1 MVAKVIGKKKT
12 KKKAGTARTG
22 AEHSRSTTRDVLSY
36 LYGPGRAQEH
46 HDPHLI
52 ASWDGLVDDPAAA
65 ASPEEAQVRLSKL
78 AAELDRLT
86 VIHPRRG
93 RDLWHCAV
101 RTAPTDRLLT
111 DQEWNQTARE
121 LVDAAGIAP
130 KGDPAGCRWIAV
142 RHADDHIHIV
152 ATLRRMDGKMPNRSN
167 DYLRLRQT
175 CRSLEERYGLT
186 ATPPVDWTASRR
198 ATRAE
203 LGKAQRLGRDAVAG
217 NLNTGSL
224 MRRLPVD
231 GSTRAFERK
240 TTAQAAGWARAVS
253 ARDTLRRRV
262 RSAAAA
268 AADEPAFIRALADA
282 GVRVRTHD
290 LPTPGGERVPAG
302 YEVHL
307 PGDLTA
313 SRDPIWYAGSTLD
326 PDLSLPRIRER
337 WQGVVPPPRNT
348 HANAAASAPS
358 PSPSDTRT
366 RAWNAAVSPLAQ
378 AARAFDTGSDT
389 VGDAPSSALRNAAT
403 DAHRAANSQAV
414 GDLLTIA
421 ADQAPGQI
429 RDQLT
434 AAAHAFE
441 RGARVPIQRTHNEV
455 SSSLRR
461 ATQAMHA
468 AGQAMTRRQEIAA
481 INALILTSVE
491 TLHAALAW
499 HRQLRLTAQ
508 AASTQRA
515 IHHLRLAAWQLDP
528 VHHFPDRDA
537 AQRPDLRRAVHAT
550 LGGLIDPAQITSDPA
565 YPILA
570 TMLHRAEHTGYDPAP
585 VLHAAADNAEIGKAP
600 HVPGLPLADL
610 LAFHIQQRLNTPA
623 PAADGPRTV
632 NDVPGWPAHN
642 EPAHNEPAR
651 GGEEEHPAG
660 ERYADLIHQ
669 AAREWFGDMHADLRT
684 PELTAAL
691 HAAEQAGLQ
700 PHTLLRETKMTPP
713 WVNPQ
718 GRPAPGADRALS
730 KELADQINQR
740 VTDHQHAEHPD
751 RPPALSHPIPEK
763 WAQLQSLLINAL
775 RNHGLADTV
784 DQLYSPALEDLLH
797 RAHTNGIDITALVQA
812 SANTVG
818 PIDSAESLPHPI
830 HRQLSDALHRT
841 DTPYLAILRAH
852 LPQRPGIASPDQ
864 VAAAPA
870 WKTVLAKLR
879 KARDAGHQP
888 EQLLQRAI
896 SNSRVFKNADS
907 IAKVIAWS
915 IDHLT
920 GGPTPSRPSTGPQ
933 PWNRRPTSRLP
944 TDRGRHP

>member
-1 MVAKVIGKKKT
+1 M
-12 KKKAGTARTG
+12 
-22 AEHSRSTTRDVLSY
+22 
-36 LYGPGRAQEH
+36 
-46 HDPHLI
+46 
-52 ASWDGLVDDPAAA
+52 
-65 ASPEEAQVRLSKL
+65 RLSEL

-121 LVDAAGIAP
+121 MVHAAGIAP
-130 KGDPAGCRWIAV
+130 KGDPGGCRWVAV

-152 ATLRRMDGKMPNRSN
+152 ATLRRMDGKMPDRGN

-175 CRSLEERYGLT
+175 CRNLEERYGL
-186 ATPPVDWTASRR
+186 AVTPPVDWTASRR

-217 NLNTGSL
+217 NLATGPL
-224 MRRLPVD
+224 MHRLPVD
-231 GSTRAFERK
+231 GSAHASEKK
-240 TTAQAAGWARAVS
+240 TTAQTAGWARAVS

-290 LPTPGGERVPAG
+290 LPTSGGERVPAG

-313 SRDPIWYAGSTLD
+313 DRDPIWYAGSTLD
-326 PDLSLPRIRER
+326 PDLSLPRVRER

-348 HANAAASAPS
+348 DADADAASAPA
-358 PSPSDTRT
+358 PSPSDTRA

-378 AARAFDTGSDT
+378 AARAFDTGSGT
-389 VGDAPSSALRNAAT
+389 AGDDPASALPHTAT
-403 DAHRAANSQAV
+403 DANRAANSQAV

-461 ATQAMHA
+461 ATQAIRA
-468 AGQAMTRRQEIAA
+468 AGQAMSRRQETTAITAVIVAA
-481 INALILTSVE
+481 AGALQ
-491 TLHAALAW
+491 AALAW
-499 HRQLRLTAQ
+499 HRQRHLTAQ
-508 AASTQRA
+508 ATSTERA
-515 IHHLRLAAWQLDP
+515 LTHLQLAAWQLDP

-550 LGGLIDPAQITSDPA
+550 LGGLIDPAQITSHPV

-570 TMLHRAEHTGYDPAP
+570 TVLRRAEHTGYGPAQ
-585 VLHAAADNAEIGKAP
+585 VLHAAADNAEIGTAL

-610 LAFHIQQRLNTPA
+610 LAFHIQQRLNVPA
-623 PAADGPRTV
+623 PAVDGPRTTSGA
-632 NDVPGWPAHN
+632 PGGPAHN
-642 EPAHNEPAR
+642 EPAD
-651 GGEEEHPAG
+651 GGQEEHPARK
-660 ERYADLIHQ
+660 RYADLIHQ
-669 AAREWFGDMHADLRT
+669 AAREWFGDMHVNLRT
-684 PELTAAL
+684 PELAAAL
-691 HAAEQAGLQ
+691 YAAEQAGLDPQ
-700 PHTLLRETKMTPP
+700 ILLHEAKITPP
-713 WVNPQ
+713 RLHPQ
-718 GRPAPGADRALS
+718 NRLVPGADRALS

-740 VTDHQHAEHPD
+740 VTDHQHAKHPD
-751 RPPALSHPIPEK
+751 RPPAPSHPIPKK
-763 WAQLQSLLINAL
+763 WAQLRSLLINAL
-775 RNHGLADTV
+775 RDHGLAATA
-784 DQLYSPALEDLLH
+784 DQLYSPELADLLQ
-797 RAHTNGIDITALVQA
+797 RAHTNGIDITAPVQA
-812 SANTVG
+812 SANAVG
-818 PIDSAESLPHPI
+818 PVDSAGSLSHPI
-830 HRQLSDALHRT
+830 HRQLSDAPHRP
-841 DTPYLAILRAH
+841 DTPYLAILRDH
-852 LPQRPGIASPDQ
+852 LPQHPGIASPDQ
-864 VAAAPA
+864 IAATPA

-879 KARDAGHQP
+879 KAHSAGHQP
-888 EQLLQRAI
+888 EQLLQRAV
-896 SNSRVFKNADS
+896 SNNRVFKNPDS
-907 IAKVIAWS
+907 IARVIAWR
-915 IDHLT
+915 IDHFTDGRSL
-920 GGPTPSRPSTGPQ
+920 GQSKGRGPRRGSDRFPYRQPS
-933 PWNRRPTSRLP
+933 
-944 TDRGRHP
+944 DRGRTP